1 LVAGSREQ
9 SNVREDGAVFTEDE
23 MNGTL
28 KHLSNDEKG
37 IETLEWLA
45 IAVLILIVAFAVYPG
60 TLQKGLLDVVT
71 TITEKLSTTASSMGG
86 S

>member
-1 LVAGSREQ
+1 
-9 SNVREDGAVFTEDE
+9 

>member
-1 LVAGSREQ
+1 MNVA
-9 SNVREDGAVFTEDE
+9 
-23 MNGTL
+23 L
-28 KHLSNDEKG
+28 KRVSNDEKG

-71 TITEKLSTTASSMGG
+71 TITEKLSTAASSMGG